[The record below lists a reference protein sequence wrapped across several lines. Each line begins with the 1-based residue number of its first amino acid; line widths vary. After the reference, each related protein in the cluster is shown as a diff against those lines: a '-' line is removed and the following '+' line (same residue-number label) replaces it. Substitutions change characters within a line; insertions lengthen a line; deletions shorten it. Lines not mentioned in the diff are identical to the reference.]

1 MEFHF
6 LGFYLLHCIMKK
18 LFIALLFI
26 ILLLIV
32 IILLNTFTTKSKQL
46 NATALPELKV
56 SDSAVAHLQQAIRIK
71 TISQD
76 SKITDTIAFNSFHS
90 FLKSSYPLLFANGS
104 VEYINQYSLLFH
116 IKGKETKHPIILM
129 GHQDVVPVEAASAS
143 QWIADPFGGEIKG
156 DTIYGRGAVD
166 DKGAVIAIME
176 AAEQLLREGYVPKTN
191 IYLAFGHD
199 EEASGQNGGKALAAL
214 LKQRNIQPAFVMDEG
229 GEITDHEI
237 PGMHDPVALV
247 GIAEKGY
254 VTLDLTVNIP
264 GSHSSMPAKQTA
276 IDVLAEAVA
285 ELKETPF
292 QQTLEFTSSF
302 MDYTGPEMPFV
313 NRMAFANRWLFSPMI
328 KSIYSK
334 KPGADAMTRTTTA
347 PTIFNSG
354 IKENVIPTVA
364 MATINFRTLPST
376 TVDDVVKHVREVT
389 NDERIKIIVR
399 PNPNSVQA
407 VADVNHSSFT
417 HVQKTIRG
425 WRKDVK
431 VTPYLVLGATDG
443 RFFTI
448 LTPQVYRFI
457 PFNDVKGFH
466 GINERVGVNEF
477 KKGIAFYYWLMKNL

>member
-1 MEFHF
+1 
-6 LGFYLLHCIMKK
+6 MKK
-18 LFIALLFI
+18 LLLALLSVI
-26 ILLLIV
+26 VILLIIV
-32 IILLNTFTTKSKQL
+32 LFNTFTTKSKQVQVEPV
-46 NATALPELKV
+46 AELAV
-56 SDSAVAHLQQAIRIK
+56 SDSAVVHLQQAISFK
-71 TISQD
+71 TVSQD
-76 SKITDTIAFNSFHS
+76 NRITDTNAFNAFHS
-90 FLKSSYPLLFANGS
+90 FLRTAYPLLFEKGN
-104 VEYINQYSLLFH
+104 VEFINKYSLLFH
-116 IKGKETKHPIILM
+116 IKGKEAKHPIILM
-129 GHQDVVPVEAASAS
+129 GHQDVVPVEEASLA
-143 QWIADPFGGEIKG
+143 QWSVDPFSGMIKN

-166 DKGAVIAIME
+166 DKGSVIAILE
-176 AAEQLLREGYVPKTN
+176 ATEMLLREGFVPSTD

-237 PGMHDPVALV
+237 PGMHEPVALV

-254 VTLDLTVNIP
+254 ATLDLSVNIP

-276 IDVLAEAVA
+276 IDVLADAVA
-285 ELKETPF
+285 ELKRTPF
-292 QQTLEFTSSF
+292 RQTLQFTSSF

-328 KSIYSK
+328 KNIYSK
-334 KPGADAMTRTTTA
+334 SPGADAMTRTTTA
-347 PTIFNSG
+347 PTLFNSG

-364 MATINFRTLPST
+364 TATINFRTLPTT
-376 TVDDVVKHVREVT
+376 TVDDVVKHVRDVV
-389 NDERIKIIVR
+389 NDDRIKITVR
-399 PNPNSVQA
+399 PNPNNVQA

-417 HVQKTIRG
+417 HIQKTIRS
-425 WRKDVK
+425 WRPDVK

-466 GINERVGVNEF
+466 GINERVGVKEY
-477 KKGIAFYYWLMKNL
+477 KKGVAFYYWLMKKY